1 MPISWNEIRHNAIK
15 FSRDWTGAKSERAEK
30 QTFWNEFFQVFGVSR
45 RAVASFEEPVKKISG
60 DYGYI
65 DLFWPRIVLVEH
77 KSAGKDLG
85 KAESQ
90 AFRYIQDLARDG
102 RHQEIPRYVIVSDF
116 SRIALHDLESEDQQG
131 LPLFDNRRVATS
143 AISGWRV
150 IFTVA
155 PIIIAFACAFLT
167 GIIFGYLPA
176 RKAARLD
183 PIAALA
189 RD

>member
-45 RAVASFEEPVKKISG
+45 RAVASFEEPVKKICG

-65 DLFWPRIVLVEH
+65 DLFWAAIVLVEH

-90 AFRYIQDLARDG
+90 AFCYIQDLVREG
-102 RHQEIPRYVIVSDF
+102 RIKEVPLSYLWHL
-116 SRIALHDLESEDQQG
+116 RIDANLLK
-131 LPLFDNRRVATS
+131 
-143 AISGWRV
+143 IS
-150 IFTVA
+150 
-155 PIIIAFACAFLT
+155 
-167 GIIFGYLPA
+167 
-176 RKAARLD
+176 
-183 PIAALA
+183 
-189 RD
+189 